1 LARLKACPDESIE
14 ASAVLVFFGGRR
26 FFCIPNRCIYI
37 LFGMSQPQITSKPQA
52 EGNPGLPALPCM
64 CGSFRRTAR
73 ALSQLYDEALR
84 PAGLR
89 GTQHTILQALAR
101 TGEVTQGRLGEILAM
116 DSTSLTRTL
125 GIMRRSGWVAEQRGT
140 DKRERWLSLSKAG
153 AAKLKA
159 ATAAWEKVQAQ
170 LRGKL
175 GEAGW
180 KNLMQWTNETT
191 EAAVDLIA
199 KTGGSI

>member
-1 LARLKACPDESIE
+1 MVS
-14 ASAVLVFFGGRR
+14 FGI
-26 FFCIPNRCIYI
+26 FLNLFCIPNRCIYI
-37 LFGMSQPQITSKPQA
+37 LFGMSESRAGGKERVGGGA
-52 EGNPGLPALPCM
+52 GLPALPCM

-73 ALSQLYDEALR
+73 ALSQLYDEGLR
-84 PAGLR
+84 PVGLR

-125 GIMRRSGWVAEQRGT
+125 GIMRKEGWIAELRGT

-153 AAKLKA
+153 AAKLKS
-159 ATAAWEKVQAQ
+159 ATAAWEKVQSR
-170 LRGKL
+170 LRAKL

-180 KNLMQWTNETT
+180 KSLMRWTGEVT
-191 EAAVDLIA
+191 EAAVNLTAEQDANRI
-199 KTGGSI
+199 TT